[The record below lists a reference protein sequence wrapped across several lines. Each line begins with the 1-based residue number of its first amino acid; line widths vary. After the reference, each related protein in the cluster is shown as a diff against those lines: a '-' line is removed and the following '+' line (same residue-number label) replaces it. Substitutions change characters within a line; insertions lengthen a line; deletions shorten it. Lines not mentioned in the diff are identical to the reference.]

1 MAQMTKEE
9 LLEKLLDALDLS
21 QGVDAYIGRSKY
33 NQYGRCRLSATAI
46 QDLDLLSDAGVDDDV
61 LSRRVYYVKRN
72 ILKSLIRSIPYDKH
86 YLPSCLLSKKPRYI
100 VKYGTMTLEGSSAL
114 CTNVVVLNATRDVAS
129 LRRIDRSRF
138 RLIREREK
146 RLFARFNREYRV
158 VEKAWKDAF
167 PYMTSTEFW
176 ERYLNMA

>member
-1 MAQMTKEE
+1 M
-9 LLEKLLDALDLS
+9 
-21 QGVDAYIGRSKY
+21 
-33 NQYGRCRLSATAI
+33 
-46 QDLDLLSDAGVDDDV
+46 
-61 LSRRVYYVKRN
+61 
-72 ILKSLIRSIPYDKH
+72 
-86 YLPSCLLSKKPRYI
+86 
-100 VKYGTMTLEGSSAL
+100 